1 MSESANLCLNKLG
14 ESLRRL
20 RALRPLVHCI
30 TNAVTV
36 NDCANALLSIGASP
50 VMATAI
56 EEAAEI
62 ASKADSV
69 CVNIGTLDET
79 AVPAMFAAAK
89 ASARNGRAVTLD
101 PVGAGA
107 SDYRTNTSLRLL
119 DTGNFTLL
127 RGNASEIRAVAGV
140 SSTTRGV
147 DTAAD
152 TASEKALKETIKIA
166 QNLAKTRK
174 IIVGVSGPVDVIAS
188 ENGLVLVK
196 NGHPFLPDICG
207 TGCMLSA
214 VAAAFLGANRQKL
227 FAAVTAAFCAVGLAG
242 EIAHERLAAAGGPAA
257 GRILFLDALAALD
270 EKTFEQRARFEI
282 LE

>member
-1 MSESANLCLNKLG
+1 MALMIHELTK
-14 ESLRRL
+14 SLTLVRQK
-20 RALRPLVHCI
+20 RPLVHCL
-30 TNAVTV
+30 TNVVTV
-36 NDCANALLSIGASP
+36 NDCANALLSVGASP

-62 ASKADSV
+62 AAKADSL
-69 CVNIGTLDET
+69 CVNIGTLDAT
-79 AVPAMFAAAK
+79 IVPAMFAAA
-89 ASARNGRAVTLD
+89 AAAAVQKRPATLD

-107 SDYRTNTSLRLL
+107 SGYRTNTSRRLL

-147 DTAAD
+147 DTASD
-152 TASEKALKETIKIA
+152 TLSQEALKETIAIA
-166 QNLAKTRK
+166 QNLAKSRK

-188 ENGLVLVK
+188 SHALALVK
-196 NGHPFLPDICG
+196 NGHPFMPDICG

-214 VAAAFLGANRQKL
+214 VAAAFLGANRNKP
-227 FAAVTAAFCAVGLAG
+227 FAAVLAAFCAVGLAG
-242 EIAHERLAAAGGPAA
+242 EIARERLADFEGPAA
-257 GRILFLDALAALD
+257 GRVRFLDALATLD